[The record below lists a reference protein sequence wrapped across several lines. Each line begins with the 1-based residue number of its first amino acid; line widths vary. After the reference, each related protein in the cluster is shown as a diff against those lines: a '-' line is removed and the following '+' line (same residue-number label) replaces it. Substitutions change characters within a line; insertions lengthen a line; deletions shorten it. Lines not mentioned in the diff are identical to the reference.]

1 LQKVEES
8 KNDAMHAAYMPR
20 VITKESLL
28 SASPSQL
35 EMLLQHV
42 VLVKDPAVPEKFKPR
57 WVDSSLILMSST
69 SKPVP

>member
-1 LQKVEES
+1 
-8 KNDAMHAAYMPR
+8 MHAAYMPR

-57 WVDSSLILMSST
+57 WVYSSLIPMSSM
-69 SKPVP
+69 SKPIP